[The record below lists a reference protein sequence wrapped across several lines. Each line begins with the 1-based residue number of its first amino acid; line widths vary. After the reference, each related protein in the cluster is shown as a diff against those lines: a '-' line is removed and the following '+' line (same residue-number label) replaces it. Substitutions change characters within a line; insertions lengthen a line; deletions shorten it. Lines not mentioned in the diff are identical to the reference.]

1 MLVLAPNYAFCGKRF
16 TLVIVGTLVA
26 VAILL
31 SPYQSTWS
39 LCSFLF
45 NTNLFV
51 DSTLSWSLVR
61 FDSSAWTVV
70 TLHLTDQSSLLWRS
84 CLVMR
89 LRVDLS
95 KLLSSPFLYPFD
107 TSSSTKL
114 NTFILSCIR
123 RSLSS
128 SSIGSVLVLA
138 LSLDALLLLLYY
150 PSCAVDD
157 DDTIRKRVLVSCTLQ

>member
-1 MLVLAPNYAFCGKRF
+1 M
-16 TLVIVGTLVA
+16 
-26 VAILL
+26 
-31 SPYQSTWS
+31 
-39 LCSFLF
+39 
-45 NTNLFV
+45 
-51 DSTLSWSLVR
+51 
-61 FDSSAWTVV
+61 
-70 TLHLTDQSSLLWRS
+70 
-84 CLVMR
+84 MR